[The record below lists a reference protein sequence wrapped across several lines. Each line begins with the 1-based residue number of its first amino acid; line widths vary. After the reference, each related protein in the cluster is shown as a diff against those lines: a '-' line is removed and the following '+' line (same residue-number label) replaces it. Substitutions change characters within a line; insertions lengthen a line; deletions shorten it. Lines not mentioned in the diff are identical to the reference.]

1 MTAERIQDTQA
12 SAPRFHVA
20 QIELRAGIDVAL
32 PEAAAHHATRVLRL
46 AVGDALTLFDGR
58 GGEYV
63 ARLAAV
69 DRRGAR
75 ATIERFV
82 AIEREAPVAVTLAL
96 SVLAADAMDVALRK
110 AVELGVARIE
120 PVVAARS
127 QGGARGTQAQRRIAH
142 WRQVAS
148 GACEQCGRNRVP
160 PVADAVPLANWLAGA
175 NAADIVLVPGASH
188 TLLQRVAETSPRAI
202 VIGPEG
208 GFTEDE
214 LAIARHH
221 GVRAAALG
229 AAILRADTAAIAA
242 LAVVQ
247 ARAGAATREA

>member
-1 MTAERIQDTQA
+1 MTAPRDPGMQA

-20 QIELRAGIDVAL
+20 AIELRAGSDIAL
-32 PEAAAHHATRVLRL
+32 PDAVAHHATRVLRL
-46 AVGDALTLFDGR
+46 GAGDALTLFDGH
-58 GGEYV
+58 GGEYA
-63 ARLAAV
+63 ARLSQV

-75 ATIERFV
+75 AAIERFV
-82 AIEREAPVAVTLAL
+82 AIEREAPVVVTLAP

-120 PVVAARS
+120 PVVATRS
-127 QGGARGTQAQRRIAH
+127 QGGAHGAQAQRRIAH
-142 WRQVAS
+142 WRQVVT

-160 PVADAVPLANWLAGA
+160 PLADAVPLDIWLAGA
-175 NAADIVLVPGASH
+175 GAADIVLVPGAPH
-188 TLLQRVAETSPRAI
+188 TLLQRVADTPARAI
-202 VIGPEG
+202 VVGPEG

-221 GVRAAALG
+221 GLRAAALG
-229 AAILRADTAAIAA
+229 AAVLRADTAAIAA

-247 ARAGAATREA
+247 ALAGAATRKA